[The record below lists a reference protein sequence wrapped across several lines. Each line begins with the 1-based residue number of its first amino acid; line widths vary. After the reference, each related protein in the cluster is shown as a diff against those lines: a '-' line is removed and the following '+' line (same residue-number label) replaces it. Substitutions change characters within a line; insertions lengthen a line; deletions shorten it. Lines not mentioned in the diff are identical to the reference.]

1 MNKEGV
7 IMENN
12 EVLKTKEAARFLKTT
27 EKTLFKMVHEGKLKG
42 NKVGNSY
49 RFLKRDLEEY
59 ISQTETKN

>member
-1 MNKEGV
+1 MNKEDV
-7 IMENN
+7 AMENN
-12 EVLKTKEAARFLKTT
+12 EVLKTKEAVKFLKTT

-59 ISQTETKN
+59 ISQKESKN